1 MASVDVGAGS
11 TGAVVL
17 VGAFQV
23 SALLDF
29 VGLLYMVGE
38 WACCLHRG
46 LKWGLGTGASE
57 ISERSLRFG
66 RLTSTWSW
74 TTVISMICR
83 TGFLDVWCS
92 KGHGDVSVIKG
103 FSS

>member
-11 TGAVVL
+11 TGVVVL
-17 VGAFQV
+17 VGTFQV
-23 SALLDF
+23 LALLDS

-38 WACCLHRG
+38 WACRLHRD
-46 LKWGLGTGASE
+46 LKWELGTGALE
-57 ISERSLRFG
+57 ISGRGLQFG
-66 RLTSTWSW
+66 RLTSTGSW
-74 TTVISMICR
+74 TVVSMICR

-92 KGHGDVSVIKG
+92 KGHGDVSVIEG